1 MIPRLKDYE
10 NIVGDSVINDIK
22 DSASPLSEKSVV
34 HVNTVFFGGGV
45 AEMLNTLVL
54 LLSDTGMDGTWRIFK
69 AMPNFFFVSK
79 GFHNAM
85 QGGDIDLTDESKS
98 VYLEYQERNALMHVV
113 NSEDLAIIHDPQP
126 LGLIKYSV
134 RKQPWIWRCHID
146 LTSPNQQL
154 WNWLIH
160 FINRYDGVV
169 VSHENYKKNDILPE
183 QFIIHPSIDPL
194 SSKNRDLSDS
204 EINKLLKNANIELDK
219 PVVTQISRF
228 DPWKDPMGVIETFKK
243 IKKSVDCK
251 LLLVGGMAEDD
262 PEGPEMFHKV
272 KDAVGNEEDVQLVIN
287 ASDELV
293 NAIQRVSS
301 VVMQKSLREGF
312 ALTVS
317 EALWKG
323 TPVVATRVGGIPLQ
337 VIDKKTGFLINNTN
351 EAADACVKLMQ
362 DEKLREEMGANAR
375 EHVKN
380 NFLITR
386 SVQDHLNL
394 YKKFLK

>member
-1 MIPRLKDYE
+1 MIPKLKDYE
-10 NIVGDSVINDIK
+10 DFVGEDLINKIRE
-22 DSASPLSEKSVV
+22 SASSLSEKSVV

-54 LLSDTGMDGTWRIFK
+54 LMSDAGMDATWRIFK

-79 GFHNAM
+79 SFHNAM
-85 QGGDIDLTDESKS
+85 QGGDINLTDESKS

-113 NSEDLAIIHDPQP
+113 NSEDLAVIHDPQP

-146 LTSPNQQL
+146 LTYPNPQL
-154 WNWLIH
+154 WQWLIN
-160 FINRYDGVV
+160 FINRYDGVI

-194 SSKNRDLSDS
+194 SSKNMELSDTH
-204 EINKLLKNANIELDK
+204 INKLLRDAGIDMNK
-219 PVVTQISRF
+219 PIVTQISRF

-243 IKKSVDCK
+243 IKEKVDCK

-272 KDAVGNEEDVQLVIN
+272 KDMVNKEEDIQLVVN

-293 NAIQRVSS
+293 NAIQRVSA
-301 VVMQKSLREGF
+301 VVMQKSIREGF

-323 TPVVATRVGGIPLQ
+323 TPVVATSVGGIPLQ
-337 VIDKKTGFLINNTN
+337 VIDKKTGFLINNTR
-351 EAADACVKLMQ
+351 EAADACVKLLE
-362 DEKLREEMGANAR
+362 DEKLRETMGKNAR
-375 EHVKN
+375 DHVKN

-386 SVQDHLNL
+386 HLQDHINL
-394 YKKFLK
+394 YKKYLK

>member
-10 NIVGDSVINDIK
+10 NIVGDSVINEIK

-228 DPWKDPMGVIETFKK
+228 DPWKDPMSVIETFKK

-337 VIDKKTGFLINNTN
+337 VIDKKTGFLINSTN
-351 EAADACVKLMQ
+351 EAADACVKLIQ